1 MTRRNDRVQASLPT
15 SPLKPPR
22 QRHDA
27 LPTGL
32 LLDGI
37 QEFTIFIVRY
47 AWDVMG
53 RAFHH
58 SRYIL
63 GFFLSLWILAFI
75 ALQISSTL
83 WSAVAPLCYLP
94 IISSLR
100 LCETWHSVS
109 VPEKQT
115 LRWADYPKMVDLQSN
130 TFQQLMDD
138 SIGGSALSL
147 EVKKAEMAVTDLAIA
162 VRLSNLKAKDSLA
175 GFLIE
180 FVQDARKAG
189 RGLHQLG
196 SKIGGAVDK

>member
-1 MTRRNDRVQASLPT
+1 
-15 SPLKPPR
+15 
-22 QRHDA
+22 
-27 LPTGL
+27 
-32 LLDGI
+32 
-37 QEFTIFIVRY
+37 
-47 AWDVMG
+47 
-53 RAFHH
+53 
-58 SRYIL
+58 
-63 GFFLSLWILAFI
+63 
-75 ALQISSTL
+75 
-83 WSAVAPLCYLP
+83 
-94 IISSLR
+94 
-100 LCETWHSVS
+100 
-109 VPEKQT
+109 
-115 LRWADYPKMVDLQSN
+115 MVDLQSN